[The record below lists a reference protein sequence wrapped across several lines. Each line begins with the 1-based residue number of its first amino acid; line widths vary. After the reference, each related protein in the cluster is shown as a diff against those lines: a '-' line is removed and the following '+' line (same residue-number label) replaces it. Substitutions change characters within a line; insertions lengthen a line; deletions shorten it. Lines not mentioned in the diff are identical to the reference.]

1 MSHVHA
7 KYRPNYFELFPL
19 TLWPSSLA
27 IVWDCCYPEFAA
39 MQRPSANCGARA
51 ECFLLWCCRWLCL
64 PGEETWKTSRW
75 HCATS
80 NRKLLWLSHRLDLST
95 KGCTAAPD
103 LIKIGVG
110 RTNEIWQTKF
120 HGHVGFWTWPQIHSK
135 ILFLLFLWILWRKQ
149 GSLQVVCNMMFV
161 SPTPLCTFLP
171 PLACFI
177 ELVKEHC
184 GQNQSHTVCAWVQ
197 AHSRVKSTLQKEPD
211 ILKQSTNMASISLC
225 QERLWYMAKGPR
237 LDCFNSQNGP
247 PTHTH
252 THTHTH
258 TSPAFILHEFLDDR
272 VLLEMTLMPTI
283 LSTIYQWLCC
293 VCFHALIQTDS
304 FLHFLSKA
312 FAILG
317 ACFLV
322 AKPGTLISLG
332 WKPLCSICVP
342 YAFFMHIKVGTTKTV
357 PSLLSAQ
364 KFCWFLFNSVCTKLN
379 CGIFPEWLVG
389 GSADHSSF
397 DTLSSDLCQ
406 IAQCIMN
413 KRERE
418 DVQQVPFI
426 AKLLVMQLKY
436 QHEQLI
442 QANAFFRDPARN
454 NIVSETQT
462 KRHKLEQNK
471 HERASNQTGGS
482 MNFSECLHRD
492 IICRQIWLSFLGRTV
507 TVPAVYTREIV
518 SLRGTDSNRTPSG
531 WGSDV
536 PELTHRKVQPTF
548 LFFAFRMSIV
558 RKSQFVP
565 SRKEQSVGT
574 IM

>member
-258 TSPAFILHEFLDDR
+258 TPLQPSFC
-272 VLLEMTLMPTI
+272 M
-283 LSTIYQWLCC
+283 
-293 VCFHALIQTDS
+293 S
-304 FLHFLSKA
+304 FLMTVCCWRWHWCPPFCQQYTNDSVVCV
-312 FAILG
+312 F
-317 ACFLV
+317 
-322 AKPGTLISLG
+322 TLWFRLIVFCIFSRR
-332 WKPLCSICVP
+332 PLQSWEHVSWLP
-342 YAFFMHIKVGTTKTV
+342 NQA
-357 PSLLSAQ
+357 P
-364 KFCWFLFNSVCTKLN
+364 WSV
-379 CGIFPEWLVG
+379 
-389 GSADHSSF
+389 
-397 DTLSSDLCQ
+397 
-406 IAQCIMN
+406 
-413 KRERE
+413 
-418 DVQQVPFI
+418 
-426 AKLLVMQLKY
+426 
-436 QHEQLI
+436 
-442 QANAFFRDPARN
+442 
-454 NIVSETQT
+454 
-462 KRHKLEQNK
+462 
-471 HERASNQTGGS
+471 
-482 MNFSECLHRD
+482 
-492 IICRQIWLSFLGRTV
+492 
-507 TVPAVYTREIV
+507 
-518 SLRGTDSNRTPSG
+518 
-531 WGSDV
+531 
-536 PELTHRKVQPTF
+536 
-548 LFFAFRMSIV
+548 
-558 RKSQFVP
+558 
-565 SRKEQSVGT
+565 
-574 IM
+574 